1 MTAYILATVVA
12 VLGIAAI
19 VLAMRLRKALD
30 EKKRYKQYA
39 LKLRNAEK
47 SLKQHAFFDPLTGL
61 ANRLLL
67 VDRFQLSMQHAK
79 RSRKQFA
86 VLMIDLNK
94 FKAIND
100 TYGHAAGDTV
110 LITVAQRLVSAV
122 RASDTVAR
130 LGGDE
135 FALII
140 ESVSE
145 RDQIATLGQKL
156 VDLLTEEV
164 TLDSGDVVSVGASIG
179 IALYPQDGTSID
191 EVFRKA
197 DLALYSAKES
207 GKNSWRCYESRLQS
221 SAQEKMLIKRG
232 LREAIANPKVQERY
246 QMLVDRINPNF
257 GHAEQIKKF
266 ALLPNTWDAVKTD
279 GSEAELTPTL
289 KLRRKV
295 IAARYAR
302 EIDAMYADS

>member
-1 MTAYILATVVA
+1 MTAYILATVAV

-19 VLAMRLRKALD
+19 VLAMRLHRALD
-30 EKKRYKQYA
+30 DKKRLKRYA

-156 VDLLTEEV
+156 VDMLTDDV
-164 TLDSGDVVSVGASIG
+164 TLDTGDVVSVGASIG
-179 IALYPQDGTSID
+179 IAWYPKDGENLKDILD
-191 EVFRKA
+191 VA
-197 DLALYSAKES
+197 D
-207 GKNSWRCYESRLQS
+207 Q
-221 SAQEKMLIKRG
+221 
-232 LREAIANPKVQERY
+232 
-246 QMLVDRINPNF
+246 
-257 GHAEQIKKF
+257 
-266 ALLPNTWDAVKTD
+266 
-279 GSEAELTPTL
+279 
-289 KLRRKV
+289 
-295 IAARYAR
+295 
-302 EIDAMYADS
+302 AMYFCKTSGIMPFA

>member
-164 TLDSGDVVSVGASIG
+164 TLVSVGASIG
-179 IALYPQDGTSID
+179 IAWYPKDGENLKDILD
-191 EVFRKA
+191 VA
-197 DLALYSAKES
+197 D
-207 GKNSWRCYESRLQS
+207 Q
-221 SAQEKMLIKRG
+221 
-232 LREAIANPKVQERY
+232 
-246 QMLVDRINPNF
+246 
-257 GHAEQIKKF
+257 
-266 ALLPNTWDAVKTD
+266 
-279 GSEAELTPTL
+279 
-289 KLRRKV
+289 
-295 IAARYAR
+295 
-302 EIDAMYADS
+302 AMYFCKTSGIMPFA

>member
-1 MTAYILATVVA
+1 MTAYILASVA
-12 VLGIAAI
+12 VLLAIAAF
-19 VLAMRLRKALD
+19 VLAMRLRRALD
-30 EKKRYKQYA
+30 EKKRLKRYA

-67 VDRFQLSMQHAK
+67 VDRFQLAMQHAK

-110 LITVAQRLVSAV
+110 LVAVANRLVSAV

-140 ESVSE
+140 ESVSD

-156 VDLLTEEV
+156 IDMLTDEV
-164 TLDSGDVVSVGASIG
+164 KLDSGDVVSLGGSIG
-179 IALYPQDGTSID
+179 IAWYPKDGENLKDILD
-191 EVFRKA
+191 VA
-197 DLALYSAKES
+197 D
-207 GKNSWRCYESRLQS
+207 Q
-221 SAQEKMLIKRG
+221 
-232 LREAIANPKVQERY
+232 
-246 QMLVDRINPNF
+246 
-257 GHAEQIKKF
+257 
-266 ALLPNTWDAVKTD
+266 
-279 GSEAELTPTL
+279 
-289 KLRRKV
+289 
-295 IAARYAR
+295 
-302 EIDAMYADS
+302 AMYFCKTSGIMPFA